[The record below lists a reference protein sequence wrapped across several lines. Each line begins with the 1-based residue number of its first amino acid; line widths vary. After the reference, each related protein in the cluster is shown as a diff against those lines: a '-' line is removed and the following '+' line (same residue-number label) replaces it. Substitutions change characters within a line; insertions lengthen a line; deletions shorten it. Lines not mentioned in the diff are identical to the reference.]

1 MPRLRFMLT
10 ALCGLAAACHAQT
23 LVRMLPV
30 ARLAPGEQIV
40 LGDVATV
47 EGPGA
52 EALRVVALWSKE
64 DATARPNRLSPEQVR
79 EVLDKGGQNMGRIA
93 VSGGATRVET
103 YVAASAIAAPLSQ
116 EPSSVIRSGPSIR
129 SAIPA
134 AIGSHLGV
142 DERDLQLTFDETDA
156 ALLNV
161 ATTNR
166 TYTIA
171 PLGRSDRQ
179 PLHVRVYEGDRLVVA
194 KTVRVGVLVR
204 RTVAAALTDI
214 ERQTTVTDAM
224 VGSEERW
231 LPPTTS
237 VVDRADVLGRVSK
250 VKISAGKAIEAR
262 EITEQLVVRKGE
274 TVVVDCLSGGVVVRA
289 QMRAKSDAKVG
300 DVIEFSALSSDVT
313 GREKSRTKGRA
324 SKPASVSARVAGPGK
339 AVMVVASEEAMADTG
354 K

>member
-194 KTVRVGVLVR
+194 KTVRVGTLAPPHHQCGGPCGRAGAGEQSQDQR
-204 RTVAAALTDI
+204 RQGDRGSRDHRTTRGAQGRDRRGGLSQRGRCGAGPDASQ
-214 ERQTTVTDAM
+214 ER
-224 VGSEERW
+224 
-231 LPPTTS
+231 
-237 VVDRADVLGRVSK
+237 
-250 VKISAGKAIEAR
+250 
-262 EITEQLVVRKGE
+262 RKGW
-274 TVVVDCLSGGVVVRA
+274 
-289 QMRAKSDAKVG
+289 
-300 DVIEFSALSSDVT
+300 
-313 GREKSRTKGRA
+313 
-324 SKPASVSARVAGPGK
+324 
-339 AVMVVASEEAMADTG
+339 
-354 K
+354 